1 MTKKADTPP
10 KERPPKSRGGITQ
23 GQKIREEFSRQG
35 LSVAEFARAEGFD
48 RHLVYQVIDG
58 RLKGSRGQSHNIAV
72 ALGLKQG
79 VRTDKKAAAKKK
91 QRDDACLTA

>member
-1 MTKKADTPP
+1 MTKLADTPR
-10 KERPPKSRGGITQ
+10 KVNPPRSGVTQ

-35 LSVAEFARAEGFD
+35 LSVAEFARAENFD

-58 RLKGSRGQSHNIAV
+58 RLKGTRGQSHNIAV

-79 VRTDKKAAAKKK
+79 VRTDKKPTTKKK
-91 QRDDACLTA
+91 QRDAACLPA